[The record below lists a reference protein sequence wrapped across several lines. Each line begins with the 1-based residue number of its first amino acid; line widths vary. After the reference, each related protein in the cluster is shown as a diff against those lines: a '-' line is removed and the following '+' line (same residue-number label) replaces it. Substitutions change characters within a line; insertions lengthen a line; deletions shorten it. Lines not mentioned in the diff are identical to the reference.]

1 MDTFIFLS
9 FWVHATYAAI
19 KMFLLCVQEYPFNLM
34 VQKWHHVLDVAYL
47 VAVCIWAA
55 SLLNWI

>member
-9 FWVHATYAAI
+9 FWVHAMYAAI
-19 KMFLLCVQEYPFNLM
+19 KMFLLCVQEYPFNLR
-34 VQKWHHVLDVAYL
+34 VQKWHHVLDVAFL
-47 VAVCIWAA
+47 VGVCIWAA